1 MQPNRLAPVV
11 ISTVIM
17 VLVSV
22 MPFLNMLCC
31 IGIPLGGFLGVSN
44 FFKQTQNL
52 NTKFEIKDGV
62 LIGVFSGVLAGIIV
76 AGVNL
81 MFTLFTHVNPI
92 NEMLDLFSQM
102 KLNIDPG
109 VENYMQK
116 LSAEYNDKGF
126 SPTLTIFQ
134 LLTNLI
140 FYPLFG
146 MIGAV
151 IGVSIFSKRIKR
163 PTL

>member
-1 MQPNRLAPVV
+1 MQPNRLTPV
-11 ISTVIM
+11 IIATVIM

-31 IGIPLGGFLGVSN
+31 IGIPLGGFIGVSN
-44 FFKQTQNL
+44 LFKQTQKL
-52 NTKFEIKDGV
+52 NTKFETKDGI
-62 LIGVFSGVLAGIIV
+62 LIGVFSGILAGIIV

-92 NEMLDLFSQM
+92 NEMLDVFSQL
-102 KLNIDPG
+102 KLSIDPG
-109 VENYMQK
+109 VENYMNK
-116 LSAEYNDKGF
+116 LSSEYSDKGF

-134 LLTNLI
+134 LITNLI

-146 MIGAV
+146 MIGA
-151 IGVSIFSKRIKR
+151 ILGVSILSKRAKK
-163 PTL
+163 PTV